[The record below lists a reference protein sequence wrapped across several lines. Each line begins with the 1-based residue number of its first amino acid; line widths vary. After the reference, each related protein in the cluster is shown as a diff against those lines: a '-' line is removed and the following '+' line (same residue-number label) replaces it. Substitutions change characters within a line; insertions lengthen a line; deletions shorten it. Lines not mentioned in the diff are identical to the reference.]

1 MNQSLEMCVPLET
14 DQFDKYFE
22 NTYLINLNLYYGR
35 TNKNW
40 AETIKSMLHLIDS
53 EKKTINDTNSS
64 IQEKKDYRE
73 KFERKT
79 YAQ

>member
-14 DQFDKYFE
+14 DQFDKYSE